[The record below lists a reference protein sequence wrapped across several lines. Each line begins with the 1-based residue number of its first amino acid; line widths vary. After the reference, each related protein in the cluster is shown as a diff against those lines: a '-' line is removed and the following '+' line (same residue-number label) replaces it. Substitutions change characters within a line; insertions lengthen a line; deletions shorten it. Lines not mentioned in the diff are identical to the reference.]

1 MAWTHHFLNQKPWHP
16 MNFKNRMRAWEA
28 EQDKAE
34 ATKAKEKAQAEFDAE
49 QEYLKTLSYLSAEEQ
64 QRYREVQSVSFM
76 YTKPPGLDA
85 ALARDAEVEKKKSS
99 QQQQQQQQ
107 QLQGRASTANA
118 ANAGGGG
125 GGGGGGGALGRPD
138 GPGGSSGRD
147 ADPQQ
152 ERSAIVERLR
162 EDPFAAML
170 AAREALHNN
179 PRLVVSR
186 RQQQREAGV
195 FGGLTADNPNQQLL
209 GEEPG
214 MSGQGMDAELE
225 LLMQLPPDQ
234 QLKALKRISK
244 RRKKEE
250 QERKLREA
258 EAVLRAAGYDLSGM
272 AAIAGGSGS
281 GGAKHSGSE
290 HKKKRSKSIKG
301 HKHKD
306 GGKSRKAKRRRD
318 SDSPSSSP
326 SG

>member
-1 MAWTHHFLNQKPWHP
+1 PAERRPALRAPEAVVSLRVVVQNHQRADPLPRWGAGHSTHTRTPQTSPHSNMASGSGLSSGSFLLPCH
-16 MNFKNRMRAWEA
+16 
-28 EQDKAE
+28 EQ
-34 ATKAKEKAQAEFDAE
+34 
-49 QEYLKTLSYLSAEEQ
+49 
-64 QRYREVQSVSFM
+64 
-76 YTKPPGLDA
+76 
-85 ALARDAEVEKKKSS
+85 KSS

-214 MSGQGMDAELE
+214 MSGQG
-225 LLMQLPPDQ
+225 
-234 QLKALKRISK
+234 
-244 RRKKEE
+244 
-250 QERKLREA
+250 
-258 EAVLRAAGYDLSGM
+258 AGCVFKGM
-272 AAIAGGSGS
+272 CPWGTGAG
-281 GGAKHSGSE
+281 
-290 HKKKRSKSIKG
+290 
-301 HKHKD
+301 
-306 GGKSRKAKRRRD
+306 
-318 SDSPSSSP
+318 
-326 SG
+326 